1 MGDLGGSEIVSHLFD
16 RHKNTMNRRET
27 GALGENIAADY
38 LAKHGYIIRERNF
51 RTREGE
57 IDIIA
62 EKDGT
67 LVFVEVRAKTSKQF
81 GTAEESITERKK
93 KRLIALAEAYL
104 SDCAEQPASC
114 RIDIIAIQ
122 LDAQGELIRL
132 NMIENAIDWT
142 TA

>member
-1 MGDLGGSEIVSHLFD
+1 
-16 RHKNTMNRRET
+16 MNRKET

-38 LAKHGYIIRERNF
+38 LSKRGYTIRERNF
-51 RTREGE
+51 RIREGE

-67 LVFVEVRAKTSKQF
+67 LVFVEVRSKTSRQF

-93 KRLIALAEAYL
+93 KRLIALTEAYL

-122 LDAQGELIRL
+122 LDAQGKLIRL
-132 NMIENAIDWT
+132 NTIENAIDWT
-142 TA
+142 AA